1 MSDLLAADPAEAEN
15 IAGGAI
21 RAQRPENVP
30 EKFWDNDAGG
40 LRADA
45 LLKSYM
51 ELERKLGTGG
61 REPEPVSGAAAAPEP
76 NEVVAEQVADAP
88 EPTPLLPPGYKI
100 ASPHPLIEPD
110 SELNDRLSAAGFTQ
124 GQAQL
129 VYDLAAERLLPV
141 IQEALG
147 EIEAQHQLERLQRH
161 FGGADTWRHTAHQ
174 IKSWAA
180 SHLDPAIHGTLAAS
194 YEGVLALHQ
203 MMRASEPEL
212 LGGGAVPST
221 EPTEEALIEM
231 MRDPRYWR
239 QRDPEFIARV
249 TAGFKRLYAD

>member
-1 MSDLLAADPAEAEN
+1 MSDLPAADPAEAET
-15 IAGGAI
+15 ALVEAP
-21 RAQRPENVP
+21 RPQRPENVP

-45 LLKSYM
+45 LLKSYL
-51 ELERKLGTGG
+51 ELERKLGMGSRGT
-61 REPEPVSGAAAAPEP
+61 EPMVEPAADSASSEPVEEASVELLEP
-76 NEVVAEQVADAP
+76 M
-88 EPTPLLPPGYKI
+88 PPPPSSYEI

-110 SELNDRLSAAGFTQ
+110 AELNDRLLGAGFSQ
-124 GQAQL
+124 SQAQL
-129 VYDLAAERLLPV
+129 VYDLAAERMLPV
-141 IQEALG
+141 IREALG

-161 FGGADTWRHTAHQ
+161 FGGADTWRNTARQ
-174 IKSWAA
+174 LKSWAA
-180 SHLDPAIHGTLAAS
+180 SHLDPAIHETLAAS

-212 LGGGAVPST
+212 LGGGAAPSA
-221 EPTEEALIEM
+221 EPTEEALVEM
-231 MRDPRYWR
+231 MRDQRYWR

>member
-1 MSDLLAADPAEAEN
+1 MSDHPAGDSAETAIESSAAAP
-15 IAGGAI
+15 
-21 RAQRPENVP
+21 QRPADVP
-30 EKFWDNDAGG
+30 AKFWDDEAGT

-45 LLKSYM
+45 LLKSYL

-61 REPEPVSGAAAAPEP
+61 READPAPAAAALPSAADPEAAPPEPV
-76 NEVVAEQVADAP
+76 
-88 EPTPLLPPGYKI
+88 PPAVEGYAI
-100 ASPHPLIEPD
+100 TSPHPLIEPD
-110 SELNDRLSAAGFTQ
+110 NELNGRLLAAGFTQ
-124 GQAQL
+124 SQAQL

-141 IQEALG
+141 IQVALG
-147 EIEAQHQLERLQRH
+147 DIEAQQQLDRLQRH
-161 FGGADTWRHTAHQ
+161 FGGADTWRHTARQ

-180 SHLDPAIHGTLAAS
+180 SHLDPAIHDTLAAS
-194 YEGVLALHQ
+194 FEGVLALHQ

-212 LGGGAVPST
+212 LGGGAATSA

-231 MRDPRYWR
+231 MRDRRYWR

>member
-1 MSDLLAADPAEAEN
+1 MSDVPAADTAEIET
-15 IAGGAI
+15 AGLDAP
-21 RAQRPENVP
+21 RPQRPENVP
-30 EKFWDNDAGG
+30 EKFWDSDAGG

-45 LLKSYM
+45 LLKSYL
-51 ELERKLGTGG
+51 ELERKLGTGS
-61 REPEPVSGAAAAPEP
+61 REPEPVAAPTAAAAPSEAGEE
-76 NEVVAEQVADAP
+76 NAAETPEIAP
-88 EPTPLLPPGYKI
+88 PPSSFTI

-110 SELNDRLSAAGFTQ
+110 PQLNERLLGAGFSQ
-124 GQAQL
+124 SQAQL

-141 IQEALG
+141 IREALG

-161 FGGADTWRHTAHQ
+161 FGGADSWRNTARQ
-174 IKSWAA
+174 LKSWA
-180 SHLDPAIHGTLAAS
+180 SSQLDPAIHETLAAS

-203 MMRASEPEL
+203 MIRASEPEL
-212 LGGGAVPST
+212 LGGGAAPAA
-221 EPTEEALIEM
+221 EPTQEALVEM